1 MRRQL
6 RELLG
11 STFDP
16 VRPTPAAFSF
26 VCATLGIALTTE
38 SIRAETFAR
47 PFAAPS
53 FTTTSITSY
62 ERRQKPAECTSPE
75 CAQRKLTAA
84 ATVRL
89 RGEFGKFS
97 GSVMSWGPDSLAGF
111 RPDFDWNDPVP
122 PAPIG
127 WSQVERVD
135 RRVNNAGRGALIG
148 GIVGSMLGALIAAVG
163 ASAAPTTV
171 FAPSNQD
178 YTAESI
184 ACVAAGGLLGAI
196 TGAAIGST
204 SSRWVLIYQRP
215 IAPANGPR

>member
-1 MRRQL
+1 MRSRL
-6 RELLG
+6 RDLLG
-11 STFDP
+11 SMFDP
-16 VRPTPAAFSF
+16 VFPSSAARSIAF
-26 VCATLGIALTTE
+26 VAFGIALTTE
-38 SIRAETFAR
+38 SLRAETIAR

-75 CAQRKLTAA
+75 CAQRKLTAE

-89 RGEFGKFS
+89 RGEFGKFT
-97 GSVMSWGPDSLAGF
+97 GSVTSWGPDSLAGF
-111 RPDFDWNDPVP
+111 RPDFDWNDPA
-122 PAPIG
+122 PAGSVG
-127 WSQVERVD
+127 WTQVERVD
-135 RRVNNAGRGALIG
+135 RRVSNAGRGAVIG
-148 GIVGSMLGALIAAVG
+148 GVIGSMLGALIAAVG

-171 FAPSNQD
+171 FGSSNQD

-204 SSRWVLIYQRP
+204 SSRWVLVYQRP
-215 IAPANGPR
+215 LGSADAPR